1 MVAPQRQIQCT
12 IQHYVQHSQ
21 PGEKTEE
28 RWMLSPCPPL
38 NVVREFELVREL
50 VFLVCVT
57 QISDDG
63 HVYTH

>member
-38 NVVREFELVREL
+38 NVVREFELVGEL
-50 VFLVCVT
+50 VFLV
-57 QISDDG
+57 
-63 HVYTH
+63 